1 MARRRYTSIA
11 VKNSPPTHLRTS
23 STGPRANS
31 ENRRVKPMRR
41 SRVLLNDL
49 ACCMR
54 RRNSPSGPRS
64 CGTGAWRA
72 LLARSSARVALS
84 VIGSVWLASCAG
96 TGSEMAARME
106 RVDTELREHID
117 DLRRAADAS
126 YDREQALAA
135 RLSIAEERS
144 AQLHEQVA
152 RQESDIDALS
162 RQLDS
167 LRGREEMRDSTPQPG
182 ISAAYRTALDDYR
195 ERRYKAALERFAD
208 VLSAAPS
215 GHLADNSQYW
225 MGECYYGLDEY
236 RAALVEFTKVFAYSE
251 TEKDDDAQVMIARCQ
266 MALGESEE
274 ALSAFQKLLEEYP
287 ASEYLATAREEIEL
301 LRSK

>member
-1 MARRRYTSIA
+1 M
-11 VKNSPPTHLRTS
+11 P
-23 STGPRANS
+23 
-31 ENRRVKPMRR
+31 
-41 SRVLLNDL
+41 
-49 ACCMR
+49 
-54 RRNSPSGPRS
+54 
-64 CGTGAWRA
+64 
-72 LLARSSARVALS
+72 
-84 VIGSVWLASCAG
+84 
-96 TGSEMAARME
+96 ARME
-106 RVDTELREHID
+106 QRVDTELREHID
-117 DLRRAADAS
+117 NLSRTAEAS

-152 RQESDIDALS
+152 IQESDLGALS

-182 ISAAYRTALDDYR
+182 ISATYRTALDDYR
-195 ERRYKAALERFAD
+195 EHRYKAALERFGD

-215 GHLADNSQYW
+215 GNLADNSQYW
-225 MGECYYGLDEY
+225 MGECYYGLNEY
-236 RAALVEFTKVFAYSE
+236 RAALAEFTKVFAYSE

-266 MALGESEE
+266 MALGEREE

-287 ASEYLATAREEIEL
+287 ASEYLAAARKEIEI

>member
-1 MARRRYTSIA
+1 
-11 VKNSPPTHLRTS
+11 
-23 STGPRANS
+23 
-31 ENRRVKPMRR
+31 MRR
-41 SRVLLNDL
+41 SRSLLNDL

-54 RRNSPSGPRS
+54 RQNSPP
-64 CGTGAWRA
+64 GTRACRTGVWRA

-84 VIGSVWLASCAG
+84 VMGSVWLASCAG
-96 TGSEMAARME
+96 TGSEMAVRME

-144 AQLHEQVA
+144 AQLHQQVA
-152 RQESDIDALS
+152 RQESDLGALS

-167 LRGREEMRDSTPQPG
+167 LRGLEEMRDSTPQSG
-182 ISAAYRTALDDYR
+182 ISATYRTALDDYR
-195 ERRYKAALERFAD
+195 ERRYKAALERFGD

-215 GHLADNSQYW
+215 GNLADNSQYW
-225 MGECYYGLDEY
+225 MGECYYGLEEY
-236 RAALVEFTKVFAYSE
+236 RAALAEFTKVFAYSE
-251 TEKDDDAQVMIARCQ
+251 TEKDDDAQLMIARCQ
-266 MALGESEE
+266 IALGESEE

-287 ASEYLATAREEIEL
+287 ASEYLATARKEIEN